1 MHKRFRLL
9 ACRLVALWLML
20 MFAPTV
26 SAGMI
31 TKIEGTYT
39 GIMPPQSQ
47 ITTIFTLDVGQ
58 ATMPTELAGGTV
70 DPTVVT
76 LGTDP
81 FVNLMTIDPM
91 GNNNSFPITV
101 ADGTVR
107 FLIGT
112 SPGQIVTNQPGMIVI
127 EQSVSLLSVDPGLV
141 SDGLDFSPL

>member
-76 LGTDP
+76 LGTD
-81 FVNLMTIDPM
+81 L
-91 GNNNSFPITV
+91 S
-101 ADGTVR
+101 
-107 FLIGT
+107 LIH
-112 SPGQIVTNQPGMIVI
+112 I
-127 EQSVSLLSVDPGLV
+127 
-141 SDGLDFSPL
+141 